1 MKITWLDSGWD
12 DYVRWLSNDV
22 KMLLRINEIIKDTRR
37 NPFTGLGKPE
47 PLRNVMSGWW
57 ARRITQEHRLVYR
70 VVGKGTEQALEI
82 VGCRFHYSK

>member
-1 MKITWLDSGWD
+1 VKITWLDSGWD
-12 DYVRWLSNDV
+12 DYVWWLNNDV

-37 NPFTGLGKPE
+37 SPFTGLGKPE

-70 VVGKGTEQALEI
+70 VVGKGAGQALEI

>member
-1 MKITWLDSGWD
+1 LKITWLDPGWD
-12 DYVRWLSNDV
+12 DYVWWLNNDV

-70 VVGKGTEQALEI
+70 VVGKGEEQALEI